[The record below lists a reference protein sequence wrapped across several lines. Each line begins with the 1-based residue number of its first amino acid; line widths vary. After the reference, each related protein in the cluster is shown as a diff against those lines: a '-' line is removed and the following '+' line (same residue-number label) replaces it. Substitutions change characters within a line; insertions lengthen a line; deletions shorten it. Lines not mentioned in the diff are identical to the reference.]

1 METPSRL
8 GPPQAQTPSRSL
20 APGDAAGGGSTA
32 TPPAAA
38 LQLRPRPSWTVAI
51 EDVSQTIRNS
61 ISSWVSA
68 HLPLADPPPDRSKE
82 DGYSLRYFL
91 CLFGDADLDAD
102 LESGRR
108 RGDDGGHDVMMD
120 PERLVAPPEFAPM
133 PRPLTL
139 MTLPIEIQ
147 LNIIRHMPFADIE
160 MLRRTGLHYRRLA
173 SQPILRATVGP
184 GARKD

>member
-61 ISSWVSA
+61 ISSWASA
-68 HLPLADPPPDRSKE
+68 HLPMAAPPPDRSKE
-82 DGYSLRYFL
+82 HANSLR
-91 CLFGDADLDAD
+91 
-102 LESGRR
+102 
-108 RGDDGGHDVMMD
+108 HH
-120 PERLVAPPEFAPM
+120 PRLQGEPDQAA
-133 PRPLTL
+133 
-139 MTLPIEIQ
+139 
-147 LNIIRHMPFADIE
+147 H
-160 MLRRTGLHYRRLA
+160 
-173 SQPILRATVGP
+173 
-184 GARKD
+184 